1 MPENPEP
8 RRAYHSHSD
17 IRLFKFIGIGL
28 GCAFLTGLVLMGLVL
43 YFSL

>member
-1 MPENPEP
+1 MSENPES
-8 RRAYHSHSD
+8 RRAYHSNGD

-28 GCAFLTGLVLMGLVL
+28 GCAFLAGLVLLSVVL